1 MNVRRVL
8 VECVKDHDWSSSPPA
23 LEGLVARQVP
33 ARLVAAAFA
42 HRVAGCVYR
51 SFSALA
57 GTDDESLARLGAGYH
72 WALAAHLRA
81 IADIKAVGDALDDGG
96 IPWLVVKGPVLAD
109 VYYPDPGLRTY
120 FDLDLVVR
128 PCDLRHAI
136 EVLEAGGSSVV
147 EQEWAATGRR
157 LQVEL
162 KLILPNGSRG
172 DLHWHLVTDE
182 SMRREVDLPMAE
194 MFERARWTTVG
205 PGVPART
212 LDAEDTLIHLALHGV
227 ASGGNRLVWL
237 KDVEQA
243 VLAEPEWGVVID
255 RARAAGAGLVV
266 GTMLAQTRRILSAP
280 VPRVVL
286 RCLPA
291 ARSWSGLAHAA
302 GLVSRFDTPNP
313 RAPHSAVVRSARRTL
328 VSSAGQLAYRTGR
341 VPWRLARRRSPNAP
355 ELSTLEMLERRS
367 EYCDAVE
374 RVA

>member
-23 LEGLVARQVP
+23 LERFAARQVP
-33 ARLVAAAFA
+33 ARLVASAFA
-42 HRVAGCVYR
+42 DRVAGCAYR

-57 GTDDESLARLGAGYH
+57 GTDEEALAGLGAGYR

-81 IADIKAVGDALDDGG
+81 VADIKAVGDALDDGG
-96 IPWLVVKGPVLAD
+96 IRWLVVKGPILAD

-136 EVLEAGGSSVV
+136 EVLEAGGSTVV

-243 VLAEPEWGVVID
+243 VLAEPDWGVVID
-255 RARAAGAGLVV
+255 RAAPPAPVWSSEPCLPRRGVFSALPCRGWSSGVCRRPAHGPASLMQPDSSLDLIHPIRGRPIRPWCDRPGAPWYRVQASWRTGPGVSLAAGTAAVAERSRAVNTGNAGAAL
-266 GTMLAQTRRILSAP
+266 G
-280 VPRVVL
+280 VL
-286 RCLPA
+286 R
-291 ARSWSGLAHAA
+291 RS
-302 GLVSRFDTPNP
+302 
-313 RAPHSAVVRSARRTL
+313 
-328 VSSAGQLAYRTGR
+328 
-341 VPWRLARRRSPNAP
+341 
-355 ELSTLEMLERRS
+355 
-367 EYCDAVE
+367 
-374 RVA
+374 